1 MNGLDIM
8 KTVVKDGEACRY
20 FGGLMSID
28 RLHFKPTSRI
38 FYICNTD
45 VWKNKGK
52 HWVVLYFINETFE
65 YFDPIGN
72 KPDILFSNFMNK
84 YSKDIVF
91 NTKRVQPLNTNT
103 CGEYCIFFASMRSRN
118 INFNEIMKYMQDE
131 KTILDYVNDLSY
143 FN

>member
-1 MNGLDIM
+1 MNGLEIL
-8 KTVVKDGEACRY
+8 KTVVGDGVSCTY

-28 RLHFKPTSRI
+28 RLKFIPTSRI

-52 HWVVLYFINETFE
+52 HWIVMYLINDTFE

-72 KPDILFSNFMNK
+72 KPGFLFQNYMKK
-84 YSKDIVF
+84 YTNNIIF
-91 NTKRVQPLNTNT
+91 NTERVQPLNTNT

-118 INFNEIMKYMQDE
+118 VSFKDIMKYMQND
-131 KTILDYVNDLSY
+131 KTVLDYIKDL
-143 FN
+143 N